1 MKIKDLVRGKGIEV
15 IAIDKDATVSAAVT
29 KMFDR
34 NIGAL
39 LVTEGTKPVGMF
51 TERDVL
57 RCYIV
62 CPKDFSVA
70 KVGETMSTD
79 LIAVGTEDT
88 VDDAMSIMSQK
99 KVRHLPVVENGKVIS
114 IVSIRDLVHAMVSNL
129 KAEVHYLRDYIHG

>member
-1 MKIKDLVRGKGIEV
+1 MKIKDLVRQKGIEV
-15 IAIDKDATVSAAVT
+15 IAVERDTSVAAAVT

-39 LVTEGTKPVGMF
+39 LVMDGLKPVGMF

-62 CPKDFSVA
+62 CVKDFAGA

-79 LIAVGTEDT
+79 LIAVDIEDT
-88 VDDAMSIMSQK
+88 VDYAMSIMDQK
-99 KVRHLPVVENGKVIS
+99 KVRHLPVVEKGAVIS
-114 IVSIRDLVHAMVSNL
+114 IVSIRDLVHAQVSNL
-129 KAEVHYLRDYIHG
+129 KSEVHYLRDYIHG